1 MATTWC
7 AEYAT
12 GVTVATGGFPKTPA
26 GTSTLAAW
34 VQAVGPGTIVLSCE
48 GGAVFTR
55 HCNGGEIYCG
65 SFTAL
70 TTNGC
75 QYVVMG
81 NGAPPPPSENAGVVN
96 LAGGA
101 GSVTGVLPATNV
113 QNWSSTGTI
122 YATGFT
128 PTMGAKLLFAF
139 PASGD
144 IYFPA
149 ITAALDGNSVALGN
163 CGTGATATVLHGV
176 LGGTANVGLRGV
188 GATSGTSA
196 GPSSLQSQ
204 TYTAD
209 LLTNTWIQGI

>member
-1 MATTWC
+1 MSTIWC
-7 AEYAT
+7 QEYAT
-12 GVTVATGGFPKTPA
+12 GVLVASGAFPKDPQ
-26 GTSTLAAW
+26 GVSTLAKWA
-34 VQAVGPGTIVLSCE
+34 QAVGPGTIVLTCE

-55 HCNGGEIYCG
+55 HCNGGEIYSG

-70 TTNGC
+70 TTNTC

-81 NGAPPPPSENAGVVN
+81 NGPPPPPAENASVVN

-101 GSVTGVLPATNV
+101 GSVTGILPASNI

-122 YATGFT
+122 YASGFA
-128 PTMGAKLLFAF
+128 PTMGAKHLFAF

-149 ITAALDGNSVALGN
+149 ITAALDGQSVALAN
-163 CGTGATATVLHGV
+163 YGTGATATILHGV
-176 LGGTANVGLRGV
+176 LGGTANIGVKGV

-196 GPSSLQSQ
+196 GPSSLQAQ
-204 TYTAD
+204 TYTVD
-209 LLTNTWIQGI
+209 FLTNTWIAGI